1 MPRRRYRLFSVCAV
15 VIVFLLYRL
24 STNSWAQPQPG
35 IVTAPDL
42 RPDLDKVDVVPPSPP
57 LSDSRPG
64 GLASKEEPAPG
75 RGGAA
80 DETSDKHGGGKIP
93 PALNKEPDGGP
104 HRSPTLKHE
113 LDGDGTRAKTRPR
126 PPKANASD
134 AAAPRDPITGEEI
147 PMLTWQNPPN
157 KHSPSDADKQSDENA
172 VHWIKPKEHYP
183 IPKESIITLPTRA
196 AVDLPKIQF
205 DFQPES
211 SEAKATRLKRQ
222 KRVKTELERS
232 WSGYKKHA
240 WLHDEL
246 SPVSGGYRD
255 PFCGWSATLIDSLD
269 TLWIAGLRDEFAK
282 AVEAVKTI
290 DFTRSARADIPVF
303 ETTIRYLGGLIA
315 AYDVSGAAYP
325 VLLDKAVEL
334 AEILMGIFDTPNRM
348 PVLYYQWKPEYAS
361 QPHLAGRVGMAE
373 LGTLSL
379 EFTRLA
385 QLTAQHKYYDA
396 VDRITNALVDL
407 QKDGTLI
414 PGLFPESLDASGC
427 NRTAARLQDSMSFLA
442 KQQVQSQ
449 SLVTEPKGF
458 SGEGDSAADDANSGN
473 EKRSDSSV
481 DRAAFGNAFKSRAA
495 GREGPY
501 KADGIK
507 ADWDCVAQGL
517 VPGGFGAQ
525 KFHLGGGQDSA
536 YEYFGKE
543 YQLLR
548 GREPK
553 YRKLYQDSADAVT
566 KWLLFRPM
574 VEDPWNVLFPASVTM
589 SPSAPEYLHYEY
601 SMSHL
606 ACFIG
611 GMYGLGGKL
620 FSRPDDVEV
629 AKKLTDG
636 CVWAYQATASGIM
649 PEHALLAMCP
659 DMDKCDFNKT
669 RWWEEIDPARRQRDD
684 EVRLWEKEH
693 ASAASS
699 RKQSSGRL
707 DKRAA
712 VDLSGGKK
720 APTFEFSKGSKL
732 PESLRLKLNKKY
744 GQAASRTKETDDKIK
759 KADDHQTK
767 GTDESSSKTPSDG
780 SGSEFGS
787 DSGSDSGSEDTENE
801 VAKGLAGSN
810 KPQKPLSHKEYVEKL
825 LEETKLPPGFVSVTS
840 ASYILRPEAI
850 ESVWY
855 MYRITGDTTWME
867 KGWRMFESTVRATR
881 TSIANSAVDDV
892 LSSEPKPKD
901 EMESFWIAETLKY
914 YYLLFS
920 EPDVISL
927 DEWVL
932 NTEAHPF
939 KLSR

>member
-1 MPRRRYRLFSVCAV
+1 MPRRRYRLFSVCAA
-15 VIVFLLYRL
+15 VIIFLLYRL
-24 STNSWAQPQPG
+24 STSSWQQPQPG
-35 IVTAPDL
+35 IVTAPDR
-42 RPDLDKVDVVPPSPP
+42 RPDSDNVHLVPPPA
-57 LSDSRPG
+57 LVSDSRLG
-64 GLASKEEPAPG
+64 GLATKEEPAPG
-75 RGGAA
+75 RGGA
-80 DETSDKHGGGKIP
+80 DSDNH
-93 PALNKEPDGGP
+93 ANKEPDGGP

-113 LDGDGTRAKTRPR
+113 LDGDGARAKTRPR
-126 PPKANASD
+126 PPKANAPD
-134 AAAPRDPITGEEI
+134 AAAPRDPVTGDET

-157 KHSPSDADKQSDENA
+157 KHSTSDVGKQSDEDA
-172 VHWIKPKEHYP
+172 VHWIRPKQHYP
-183 IPKESIITLPTRA
+183 VPKESIITLPTRA
-196 AVDLPKIQF
+196 AVELPKIQF
-205 DFQPES
+205 DFPPES
-211 SEAKATRLKRQ
+211 PDAKATRLKRL

-269 TLWIAGLRDEFAK
+269 TLWIAGMKDEFGK
-282 AVEAVKTI
+282 AVEAVETI

-348 PVLYYQWKPEYAS
+348 PVLYYQWRPEYAS

-407 QKDGTLI
+407 QTDGTLI
-414 PGLFPESLDASGC
+414 PGLFPENLDASGC

-442 KQQVQSQ
+442 KQQVESQ
-449 SLVTEPKGF
+449 SLVGEPNGF
-458 SGEGDSAADDANSGN
+458 GGHNSAPGDVNGGN
-473 EKRSDSSV
+473 EKRSDSSSSSSST
-481 DRAAFGNAFKSRAA
+481 DKAIAFGSAFRSRAT

-517 VPGGFGAQ
+517 VPGGIGPQ
-525 KFHLGGGQDSA
+525 KFHMGGGQDSA

-553 YRKLYQDSADAVT
+553 YRKLYQETAIAVA
-566 KWLLFRPM
+566 KLLLFRPM
-574 VEDPWNVLFPASVTM
+574 VEGPWDILFPASVTV

-620 FSRPDDVEV
+620 FSRPEDVEV

-649 PEHALLAMCP
+649 PEHAHVVTCP
-659 DMDKCDFNKT
+659 DMEKCDFNKT
-669 RWWEEIDPARRQRDD
+669 RWWEEIDPARRRRDE
-684 EVRLWEKEH
+684 EVRLWEKKH
-693 ASAASS
+693 GSAGDGTSS
-699 RKQSSGRL
+699 RRQRPGRL

-712 VDLSGGKK
+712 VDLSGGKEA
-720 APTFEFSKGSKL
+720 APTFEFSDKSKL

-744 GQAASRTKETDDKIK
+744 GQAAPKTKESDD
-759 KADDHQTK
+759 QTK
-767 GTDESSSKTPSDG
+767 GTTPLDG
-780 SGSEFGS
+780 SGS
-787 DSGSDSGSEDTENE
+787 GSEDADDD
-801 VAKGLAGSN
+801 VAKGRTVSN
-810 KPQKPLSHKEYVEKL
+810 KPQKPLSHKEYVEML
-825 LEETKLPPGFVSVTS
+825 LEETKLPPGFSSVDS

-855 MYRITGDTTWME
+855 MYRITGDPTWME

-892 LSSEPKPKD
+892 LLSEPNPKD

-927 DEWVL
+927 DDWVL